1 LVLVYDTSSNK
12 GGPLAWK
19 IFEHPVLDAVWTADD
34 EFILCGS
41 QGVLEAHRVKTDAA
55 SPESGFTADTI
66 ASTGLEKQDWLS
78 PLPGKWDKV
87 RYDEAAHV
95 IAVASTE
102 DKKLCMCGYGSSNG
116 ETQWTSTDLA
126 GQLSALA
133 FQVRPSLPDGEQ
145 HAALL
150 AATFEDG
157 ACALYTHRHS
167 SEDATM
173 PSVDHLITVHM
184 SSDSAYALAWT
195 PDGAF
200 LAVGGSDIINIWET
214 SALVH
219 FEPEHKRLEK
229 NANAQLKS
237 LVTWRSDAGATGPRN
252 GEHEPERPT
261 EPSLSW
267 SSDGESLAFAVDRQ
281 VSFVTAA
288 FDVRCMRV
296 LTMWQIAV
304 IRFQSP
310 LKDSGNEEAS
320 EQVNG
325 VQS

>member
-1 LVLVYDTSSNK
+1 
-12 GGPLAWK
+12 
-19 IFEHPVLDAVWTADD
+19 
-34 EFILCGS
+34 
-41 QGVLEAHRVKTDAA
+41 
-55 SPESGFTADTI
+55 
-66 ASTGLEKQDWLS
+66 
-78 PLPGKWDKV
+78 
-87 RYDEAAHV
+87 
-95 IAVASTE
+95 
-102 DKKLCMCGYGSSNG
+102 
-116 ETQWTSTDLA
+116 
-126 GQLSALA
+126 
-133 FQVRPSLPDGEQ
+133 
-145 HAALL
+145 
-150 AATFEDG
+150 
-157 ACALYTHRHS
+157 
-167 SEDATM
+167 
-173 PSVDHLITVHM
+173 
-184 SSDSAYALAWT
+184 
-195 PDGAF
+195 
-200 LAVGGSDIINIWET
+200 VGGSDIINIWET

-229 NANAQLKS
+229 NPNAQLKS

-310 LKDSGNEEAS
+310 LKDSGKEEAS